1 MIKSNIE
8 KKENE
13 KEIYL
18 AGGCFWGTQAY
29 FDQVDGV
36 LATEVGYANG
46 IGENPTY
53 EQVCTGATGYAETTK
68 IIYDPEKINLYQIL
82 EHYFRTINP
91 TSLNKQ
97 GGDIGTQYRTGIYTQ
112 NLDDRQVVQDFFELV
127 RNNYDKDIVVEDKLL
142 KNYYAAEDY
151 HQKYL
156 EKNPGGYC
164 HVDLSL
170 VDKDSEIMEYVK
182 PSDEEIKDK
191 LTKAQYEI
199 TQNSDTE
206 MPFSS
211 EYDNFYEKGIY
222 VDIVTGQPLFSSTDK
237 YDAGC
242 GWPSFSKPIEDNGIN
257 YFEDNTII
265 NRRRVEVKSKSGD
278 THLGHVFNDGPKELG
293 GLRYCI
299 NGASLRFIPLE
310 KMDEEGYGKYKDIVE

>member
-8 KKENE
+8 KKYNN
-13 KEIYL
+13 EIYL

-29 FDQVDGV
+29 FDQVDGIIE
-36 LATEVGYANG
+36 TEVGYANG

-68 IIYDPEKINLYQIL
+68 IIYNPKKINLYQIL
-82 EHYFRTINP
+82 EHYFRIIDP

-97 GGDIGTQYRTGIYTQ
+97 GGDIGTQYRTAIFTQ
-112 NLDDRQVVQDFFELV
+112 NLDDRKVVQDFFEIV
-127 RNNYDKDIVVEDKLL
+127 KNNYEKEIVVEDKLL
-142 KNYYAAEDY
+142 KNYYVAEDY

-170 VDKDSEIMEYVK
+170 VDKDSEILKYVK
-182 PSDEEIKDK
+182 PSDEKIKDK
-191 LTKAQYEI
+191 LTKEQYEI
-199 TQNSDTE
+199 TQNCDTE

-222 VDIVTGQPLFSSTDK
+222 VDVVTGQPLFSSTDK
-237 YDAGC
+237 FDAGC

-278 THLGHVFNDGPKELG
+278 THLGHVFNDGPAEFG

-299 NGASLRFIPLE
+299 NGASLRFIPFE